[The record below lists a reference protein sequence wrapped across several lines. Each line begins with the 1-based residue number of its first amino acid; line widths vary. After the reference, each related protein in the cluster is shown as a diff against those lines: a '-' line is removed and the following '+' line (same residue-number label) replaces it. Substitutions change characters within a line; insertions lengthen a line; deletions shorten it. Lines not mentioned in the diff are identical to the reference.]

1 MISNIEEE
9 EQYHLEDD
17 IEYHSLL
24 SRAIC
29 NEYLLFLTD
38 FFYEF

>member
-1 MISNIEEE
+1 MIANIEEE

-29 NEYLLFLTD
+29 NEYLF
-38 FFYEF
+38 